1 MSLQIAD
8 LKTDREWSAATS
20 FKKQEFYDL
29 LTWFSKG
36 YLAIYTISIE
46 KIQENLKQ
54 EFSFS
59 TYQEL
64 LFFVL
69 FTLKNPTTYDVNGII
84 FGISQSAS
92 EQNFKKGL
100 LILKKAIELAQQLPT
115 QSFSDEQALVAFV
128 NQHKKLKID
137 VTEIAVQ
144 RPKDKVKQKSLYSG
158 KKKDILVNPW

>member
-115 QSFSDEQALVAFV
+115 QSFSDEQALVAVHSKPELRNTLPPTKF
-128 NQHKKLKID
+128 D
-137 VTEIAVQ
+137 
-144 RPKDKVKQKSLYSG
+144 RPDLRGPKRREPKRGSG
-158 KKKDILVNPW
+158 PAT